1 MYNRDYLNIISFK
14 MLSHAPFK
22 LEVVKLARKFFGW
35 KMEALIMFRLL
46 FIGHI

>member
-1 MYNRDYLNIISFK
+1 MYNKEYLNIISLK
-14 MLSHAPFK
+14 MLSHASFQ
-22 LEVVKLARKFFGW
+22 LEVIKLARKFFGW